1 VLKLN
6 RERTTAEQTLSNLYA
21 IDENNL
27 IGTYDVQLGSKQSR
41 FNRVKMNY
49 FDSTLNYNANIIYLA
64 DGTYLARDN
73 GQVLEREVDLSM
85 TTDSRNATLISRIIL
100 RQSRYTM
107 SINFTTSFTA
117 LQVEVGDI
125 IRISLNNMGFTD
137 KLFRVMA
144 MTINLDSTIQI
155 SAMEYSDDI
164 YTVTGEPLPE
174 IPLPGTVTTPA
185 GSSLTNVIVPPV
197 TALSATAS
205 SIQNT
210 DGSISSVINA
220 SWTTAGATVVFYEVK
235 VVGPITQ
242 IQTTPG
248 TAITIGP
255 LPNGTYTVSVI
266 SINGFGARS
275 TEVF

>member
-1 VLKLN
+1 
-6 RERTTAEQTLSNLYA
+6 
-21 IDENNL
+21 
-27 IGTYDVQLGSKQSR
+27 
-41 FNRVKMNY
+41 
-49 FDSTLNYNANIIYLA
+49 
-64 DGTYLARDN
+64 
-73 GQVLEREVDLSM
+73 
-85 TTDSRNATLISRIIL
+85 
-100 RQSRYTM
+100 M

-197 TALSATAS
+197 TAFTATAS

-220 SWTTAGATVVFYEVK
+220 AWTTAGATVVFYEVK